1 MPEIFGYDQVGYRDL
16 SDRKR
21 TFVTTS
27 WDDFADDQAGL
38 LDLLEN
44 YGLRGT
50 FYVVSQW
57 VENPNSEIDNVGVG
71 ILREI
76 ESKGHEVASHSQNH
90 RRLCDLQETEAK
102 TEIEKSKVD
111 LEKIMGHRILGIAYP
126 YGMYDS
132 KTVTLAGSA
141 GYLYAR
147 TTQEGRLDMC
157 NQNPHEL
164 GVTIILPRAK
174 QARRFWLYGSR
185 GQYLFLQL
193 RENFRWERIAR
204 KLFVKALNSQGYW
217 HLVGHFRDILEDK
230 TLRSSLESLLSF
242 IADLGEGQMRP
253 VTNAELFTPHNTR
266 FQSTM
271 ETKTMQN

>member
-1 MPEIFGYDQVGYRDL
+1 L
-16 SDRKR
+16 SNQKSA
-21 TFVTTS
+21 FVTTS
-27 WDDFADDQAGL
+27 WDDVADDQAGL
-38 LDLLEN
+38 LDILKN
-44 YGLRGT
+44 HGLRGT
-50 FYVVSQW
+50 FNVVTQW
-57 VENPNSEIDNVGVG
+57 VENPKSEIDNVGVNL
-71 ILREI
+71 LREI
-76 ESKGHEVASHSQNH
+76 ESKGHEIASHSQSH
-90 RRLCDLQETEAK
+90 RRLSDLQEIEAK
-102 TEIEKSKVD
+102 IEIEKSKVD
-111 LEKIMGHRILGIAYP
+111 LERIMGHKILGIAYP
-126 YGMYDS
+126 YGTYDS
-132 KTVTLAGSA
+132 KIVALARNA

-147 TTQEGRLDMC
+147 TVREGRLDFED
-157 NQNPHEL
+157 QNPHEL

-271 ETKTMQN
+271 ETKTMPN